1 MRSYWTRQGVARQ
14 RVGVSALLPI
24 LMGIATPALAG
35 QITGVDN
42 AESCIPV
49 RFDRVVETR
58 VRLIKPARLSLDRT
72 GDITRVVTDPANVG
86 SGPAD
91 RVRHL
96 PDGLRTARFVFDLAT
111 PHSVTQ
117 SGFSDDARSLTL
129 AATPNGSDAII
140 VAIAAP
146 HKLYLPHVA
155 HRAVPPRSRFSVTID
170 IPAARPGLPR
180 PRIMGPTGRPLV
192 VIDAGHGGHDP
203 GATGAAGIL
212 EKDLTLVLAKDIR
225 DELLKGGRV
234 RVALTREDDRF
245 LVLQERV
252 QIARGIRADL
262 FISIHA
268 DSAPGS
274 DASGATIYTL
284 SEVASGRNAASL
296 ATRENRA
303 DVING
308 VNLGTESSDVS
319 SILIDLA
326 QRETMNASARFA
338 DLVKR
343 EGRAVP
349 FKHDYHQMAGFAVL
363 KAPDTPAI
371 LLEAGYISSVADVA
385 RLTSVA
391 GKRAIAQ
398 SLRRAVEVHFARRMA
413 LR

>member
-245 LVLQERV
+245 LVLQ
-252 QIARGIRADL
+252 
-262 FISIHA
+262 
-268 DSAPGS
+268 
-274 DASGATIYTL
+274 
-284 SEVASGRNAASL
+284 
-296 ATRENRA
+296 
-303 DVING
+303 
-308 VNLGTESSDVS
+308 
-319 SILIDLA
+319 
-326 QRETMNASARFA
+326 
-338 DLVKR
+338 
-343 EGRAVP
+343 
-349 FKHDYHQMAGFAVL
+349 
-363 KAPDTPAI
+363 
-371 LLEAGYISSVADVA
+371 
-385 RLTSVA
+385 
-391 GKRAIAQ
+391 
-398 SLRRAVEVHFARRMA
+398 
-413 LR
+413 